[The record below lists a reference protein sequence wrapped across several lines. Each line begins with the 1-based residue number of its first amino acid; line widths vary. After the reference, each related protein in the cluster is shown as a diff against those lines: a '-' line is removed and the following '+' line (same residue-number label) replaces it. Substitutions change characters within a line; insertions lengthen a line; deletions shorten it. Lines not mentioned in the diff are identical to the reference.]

1 MKVLSHNP
9 VLSTALYQICDNKC
23 ITKYKG
29 DILSFKM
36 DMRDQMG
43 IEGQQQGQLRG
54 DASVMKSNVK
64 EKAKTEPAKTQ
75 PVKSQPK
82 VEPKR
87 VAAVEPKRVVAKKEV
102 PAPIKEMD
110 AIDDAWGS
118 DEDETTEKSSL
129 DTVGTIKNALPKAE
143 VLAPAPV
150 PATGGYVP
158 PHLRNKPAGSSAV
171 PAPSRYVPPHLRNR
185 Q

>member
-1 MKVLSHNP
+1 
-9 VLSTALYQICDNKC
+9 
-23 ITKYKG
+23 
-29 DILSFKM
+29 M

-54 DASVMKSNVK
+54 DASVMKSNAK
-64 EKAKTEPAKTQ
+64 EKAKTEPAKI
-75 PVKSQPK
+75 QPK
-82 VEPKR
+82 VEPKKV
-87 VAAVEPKRVVAKKEV
+87 VAKKVVAKKEV

-110 AIDDAWGS
+110 ATDDAWGS
-118 DEDETTEKSSL
+118 DEDETTGKSSL

-143 VLAPAPV
+143 VPAATA

-158 PHLRNKPAGSSAV
+158 PHLRNKPEGSSAA